1 MGGEGSAARAAIN
14 WLNPQ
19 TVQDAIGLI
28 QKAEDTGETDEIELG
43 KLQNATMWKLRK
55 FVDRG
60 KAAGYS
66 ISM

>member
-1 MGGEGSAARAAIN
+1 MGGEGAAARAAIN

-55 FVDRG
+55 FVDRD
-60 KAAGYS
+60 KAAGYG
-66 ISM
+66 INM